1 MHAAFQNRRG
11 ICGVEEL
18 MWVSDGALLFASDP
32 DTQFTSPV
40 ISGLHELHSYPYNI
54 VSGYD
59 H

>member
-1 MHAAFQNRRG
+1 
-11 ICGVEEL
+11 

-54 VSGYD
+54 DSGYD